1 MNSSIKCVALGF
13 LYCTFLVWGLTA
25 VHNILRQYFSAD
37 IYLGQ
42 GSYRQPQLWITAAQ
56 IWTTW
61 RDSHIPVQVSELCVC
76 VYDKCVQKMGIK
88 SSPERSG
95 NPAEGRSSEL
105 SICGLAAASK
115 IKEVNSRC
123 KLVCPY
129 YINLTLSRH
138 SIQRKFA
145 QINV

>member
-13 LYCTFLVWGLTA
+13 LYCTFLVWGLTT
-25 VHNILRQYFSAD
+25 VHNILHQYFSAD

-61 RDSHIPVQVSELCVC
+61 RMIPIFQCRCQSCVC

-95 NPAEGRSSEL
+95 NSAEGCSSEL

-115 IKEVNSRC
+115 MKEVICRC
-123 KLVCPY
+123 KLVCHY
-129 YINLTLSRH
+129 YITLTLSCH